1 MRDVHRCFVQVEYCA
16 ESRATSD
23 QAVGDTGRPIDPIQA
38 SLQLEPMA
46 GEVASSRRSLGWER
60 LPAEVDAQLQLAD
73 RPSDEQLLLTVPE
86 SHDERGF
93 AAKLSSRRGA
103 VVAHSIQEQG
113 KCTHPWSALAVPRNT
128 LERPSV
134 PFSTLERPG
143 STVQYAGAPFSARL
157 RCRRLLLGVRGI
169 SRLQRPIVPRE
180 CWSVE
185 HSDFRA
191 ESGVVQSRRRVRS
204 PR

>member
-23 QAVGDTGRPIDPIQA
+23 QAVGDTGRAIDPIQA

-73 RPSDEQLLLTVPE
+73 RPSDDQLLLTVPE

-113 KCTHPWSALAVPRNT
+113 KCTHPWSALQYPAIRC
-128 LERPSV
+128 
-134 PFSTLERPG
+134 STLQYPAIRWSALQYPFA
-143 STVQYAGAPFSARL
+143 VQAAPAGRSRHLASSATD
-157 RCRRLLLGVRGI
+157 CT
-169 SRLQRPIVPRE
+169 
-180 CWSVE
+180 
-185 HSDFRA
+185 A
-191 ESGVVQSRRRVRS
+191 RVLVGGT
-204 PR
+204 